1 MNTLKL
7 ALIFLIMIVLL
18 TRRLSLWRVIA
29 LGGLGLVLFSMTPPL
44 EAFLMMKQALYEKT
58 VIDLLI
64 VLALIMVLE
73 EILRTENYLDKTLK
87 SLDVLVP
94 YPRFN
99 LMLLPAFIGLIP
111 SAGGARFSAP
121 LVEKASEGMRIT
133 PEEKSY
139 VNFFYRH
146 ITEYMLPIYPNVI
159 LASTI
164 TGLSVASMLTYMT
177 PYGII
182 NIFLG
187 LYFVLKIPK
196 VQKKESSEK
205 KRTMLLPFLFATLPI
220 FSIVIFVV
228 GFHIEVK
235 YAVLAVVVA
244 LILYHRYTPKKIY
257 ETIKKSLHLKTLWLV
272 IVIMAFK
279 GLLEG
284 TGLLSDLPSLAE
296 KLPFPPFIAFA
307 LIFFFL
313 GLITGLQT
321 AAVGLGLPIIL
332 AITGS
337 ITPFMAGALYAC
349 GLCGQML
356 TPLHLCLTLTC
367 DYFNASLAK
376 VMKMLLLPELS
387 LIGIVIVSYLLLS

>member
-44 EAFLMMKQALYEKT
+44 EALLMMKQALYEKT

-164 TGLSVASMLTYMT
+164 TGLSVTSMLTYMT

-196 VQKKESSEK
+196 VQKKESGEK

-387 LIGIVIVSYLLLS
+387 LIVIVIVSYLLLS

>member
-44 EAFLMMKQALYEKT
+44 EALLMMKQALYEKT

-73 EILRTENYLDKTLK
+73 DILRTENYLDKTLK

-196 VQKKESSEK
+196 VQKKESGEK

-387 LIGIVIVSYLLLS
+387 LIVIVIVSYLLLS

>member
-18 TRRLSLWRVIA
+18 ARRLPLWRVIA

-44 EAFLMMKQALYEKT
+44 EALLMMKQALYEKT

-196 VQKKESSEK
+196 VQKKESGEK

-387 LIGIVIVSYLLLS
+387 LIVIVIVSYLLLS

>member
-44 EAFLMMKQALYEKT
+44 EALLMIKQALYEKT

-73 EILRTENYLDKTLK
+73 EILRTENYLNKTLK

-196 VQKKESSEK
+196 VQKKESGEK

-257 ETIKKSLHLKTLWLV
+257 ETVKKSLHLKTLWLV

-387 LIGIVIVSYLLLS
+387 LIVIVIVSYLLLS

>member
-18 TRRLSLWRVIA
+18 TRRLSLCRVIA
-29 LGGLGLVLFSMTPPL
+29 LGGLGLVLISMTPPL
-44 EAFLMMKQALYEKT
+44 EALLMMKQALYEKT

-196 VQKKESSEK
+196 VQKKESGEK

-337 ITPFMAGALYAC
+337 ITPFMASALYAC

-387 LIGIVIVSYLLLS
+387 LIVIVIVSYLLLS

>member
-44 EAFLMMKQALYEKT
+44 EALLMIKQALYEKT

-196 VQKKESSEK
+196 VQKKESGEK

>member
-7 ALIFLIMIVLL
+7 ALIFLIMIALL

-29 LGGLGLVLFSMTPPL
+29 LGGLGLVLISMTPPL
-44 EAFLMMKQALYEKT
+44 EALLMMKQALYEKT

-196 VQKKESSEK
+196 VQKKESGEK

-220 FSIVIFVV
+220 FSIVLLVV

>member
-18 TRRLSLWRVIA
+18 TRRLPLWRVIA
-29 LGGLGLVLFSMTPPL
+29 LGGLGLVLISMTPPL
-44 EAFLMMKQALYEKT
+44 EALLMMKQALYEKT

-196 VQKKESSEK
+196 VQKKESGEK

-257 ETIKKSLHLKTLWLV
+257 ETVKKSLHLKTLWLV

-284 TGLLSDLPSLAE
+284 TRLLSDLPSLAE

>member
-44 EAFLMMKQALYEKT
+44 EALLMMKQALYEKT

-196 VQKKESSEK
+196 VQKKESGEK

-257 ETIKKSLHLKTLWLV
+257 KTIKKSLHLKTLWLV

-387 LIGIVIVSYLLLS
+387 LIVIVIVSYLLLS

>member
-18 TRRLSLWRVIA
+18 TRRLPLWRVIA

-44 EAFLMMKQALYEKT
+44 EALLMMKQALYEKT

-196 VQKKESSEK
+196 VQKKESGEK

>member
-18 TRRLSLWRVIA
+18 TRRLPLWRVIA

-44 EAFLMMKQALYEKT
+44 EALLMMKQALYEKT

-196 VQKKESSEK
+196 VQKKESGEK

-387 LIGIVIVSYLLLS
+387 LIVIVIVSYLLLS

>member
-44 EAFLMMKQALYEKT
+44 EALLMMKQALYEKT

-196 VQKKESSEK
+196 VQKKESGEK

>member
-1 MNTLKL
+1 
-7 ALIFLIMIVLL
+7 MIILL
-18 TRRLSLWRVIA
+18 SRKIPLWRVIA
-29 LGGLGLVLFSMTPPL
+29 LGGLGLILASQTTLF
-44 EAFLMMKQALYEKT
+44 EASKMIQTALFDKS
-58 VIDLLI
+58 VIDLLL
-64 VLALIMVLE
+64 VLSLIMILE

-87 SLDVLVP
+87 TLDVLVP

-121 LVEKASEGMRIT
+121 LVEKASQGMQIT
-133 PEEKSY
+133 AEEKSY

-164 TGLSVASMLTYMT
+164 TGLSVASMLQYMT

-196 VQKKESSEK
+196 IAKKKSQESK
-205 KRTMLLPFLFATLPI
+205 QAMLRPFFFATLPI
-220 FSIVIFVV
+220 FAIVLFVV
-228 GFHIEVK
+228 GLHLPVK
-235 YAVLAVVVA
+235 YAVLIV
-244 LILYHRYTPKKIY
+244 ILCLVGYHRYTLKKIAT
-257 ETIKKSLHLKTLWLV
+257 TIKKSLHLKTLWLV
-272 IVIMAFK
+272 IIIMAFK

-284 TGLLSDLPSLAE
+284 TGLLSDLPSLME
-296 KLPFPPFIAFA
+296 SLPFPPFIIFA

-387 LIGIVIVSYLLLS
+387 LMSVVIISYLLLS

>member
-18 TRRLSLWRVIA
+18 ARRLSLWRVIA

-44 EAFLMMKQALYEKT
+44 EALLMMKQALYEKT

-196 VQKKESSEK
+196 VQKKESGEK

>member
-196 VQKKESSEK
+196 VQKKESGEK

>member
-196 VQKKESSEK
+196 VQKKESGEK

-387 LIGIVIVSYLLLS
+387 LIVIVIVSYLLLS

>member
-44 EAFLMMKQALYEKT
+44 EALLMMKQALYEKT

-196 VQKKESSEK
+196 VQKKESGEK

-387 LIGIVIVSYLLLS
+387 LIVIVIVSYLLLS

>member
-18 TRRLSLWRVIA
+18 TRRLPLWRVIA
-29 LGGLGLVLFSMTPPL
+29 LGGLGLVLISMTPPL
-44 EAFLMMKQALYEKT
+44 EALLMMKQALYEKT

-196 VQKKESSEK
+196 VQKKESGEK